1 MVLKTVRQSA
11 GRWAFLIGIILAV
24 LFGAIGTLSTWVLW
38 VLIIAGLIVGLM
50 NIADEEVSP
59 FLMSSI
65 ILIIA
70 SALGGNILDVLP
82 LIGGILQAI
91 LVLFVPAT
99 IIVAVKHVF
108 SFAKH

>member
-59 FLMSSI
+59 FLMSGI